1 MHPSVLSIYTR
12 NPCIASV
19 LFSNEELIS
28 SSQIPGTRC
37 FGFLLEAQMG
47 LFQKKKGRRERKKL
61 QCETQ
66 PLPSWRGSAE
76 LRCSAHLHA
85 HRKCSAGISREVLI

>member
-1 MHPSVLSIYTR
+1 MLL
-12 NPCIASV
+12 C
-19 LFSNEELIS
+19 FSAQQELLP

-47 LFQKKKGRRERKKL
+47 LFKKEKGKREKKL

-66 PLPSWRGSAE
+66 LLPSWLCRA
-76 LRCSAHLHA
+76 LLFYTIWHTQ
-85 HRKCSAGISREVLI
+85 KCSAGISSKLLI